1 MTSEKQRGF
10 VVYFDDVQALQRQI
24 GKGQLDAGD
33 AFAVLA
39 ALAGYAQTGEQPKD
53 GALGPAASMAYEM
66 MAGKVS
72 RSLEAYAQKTRKSRA
87 AAEQRWGA
95 KTSDC
100 RRMETGVP
108 VQADADA
115 CERMQTH
122 ADACRAVQIVQAD
135 AEACECMQT
144 HGNEMKRN
152 EMNHPSD
159 ECAREDDADALA
171 AAHVSQEMDAMEFQW
186 RRMGNRISETDYD
199 WMAALLAQYGTDDIL
214 AAMRE
219 ADSHGA
225 KRSRAYVE
233 RCLKNWKASGRRPK
247 QARAS
252 PAAEV
257 QGGKEVYE
265 GYEML

>member
-39 ALAGYAQTGEQPKD
+39 ALAGYAQTGEQPQD

-122 ADACRAVQIVQAD
+122 
-135 AEACECMQT
+135 
-144 HGNEMKRN
+144 GNEIKRN

-233 RCLKNWKASGRRPK
+233 RCLKSWKASGRRPK